1 MKGVLIVRQIMAKK
15 EILLHRINQMSR
27 ISAFCDHLALIN
39 YASEIAP
46 VGQAASQAPQS
57 TQASASISYLPSPSE
72 IAAYWT
78 FAFASTTAYTFITN
92 YVCHCMYPP
101 FLDYDRFFPFRYP
114 HFNTRWGN
122 IQEFLMYLFE

>member
-57 TQASASISYLPSPSE
+57 TQASASISYLLSPVKTGSSAFFPQPAASTVIQSAAA
-72 IAAYWT
+72 IAALT
-78 FAFASTTAYTFITN
+78 FRFRITFSFFSFTQFYL
-92 YVCHCMYPP
+92 YV
-101 FLDYDRFFPFRYP
+101 F
-114 HFNTRWGN
+114 HFSR
-122 IQEFLMYLFE
+122 IRVS

>member
-72 IAAYWT
+72 IAPT
-78 FAFASTTAYTFITN
+78 GHSPSQ
-92 YVCHCMYPP
+92 VP
-101 FLDYDRFFPFRYP
+101 DRKSVV
-114 HFNTRWGN
+114 
-122 IQEFLMYLFE
+122 

>member
-46 VGQAASQAPQS
+46 VGQAASQAPYQH
-57 TQASASISYLPSPSE
+57 QASQDTLTKAHVFRISSLLS
-72 IAAYWT
+72 
-78 FAFASTTAYTFITN
+78 
-92 YVCHCMYPP
+92 V
-101 FLDYDRFFPFRYP
+101 FL
-114 HFNTRWGN
+114 T
-122 IQEFLMYLFE
+122 L